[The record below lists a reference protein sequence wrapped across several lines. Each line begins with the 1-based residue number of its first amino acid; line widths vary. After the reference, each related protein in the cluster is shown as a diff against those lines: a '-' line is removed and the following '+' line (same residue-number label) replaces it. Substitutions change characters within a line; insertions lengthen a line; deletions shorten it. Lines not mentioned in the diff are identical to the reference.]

1 MNYLLF
7 VKFLTAFFL
16 SVVLFTDVSAQT
28 GKIAGQILDEES
40 SEPLPGV
47 SVYIS
52 DIDRGA
58 VTDVDGF
65 YTIASVPVGTYVIRF
80 SFVGYQSVVVQDVEV
95 STNQT
100 TDINVE
106 LPNSVIEGEEL
117 VVQAK
122 RPIVQKDRTS
132 SVSYLRSETI
142 EKLPATQ
149 VSDLVRFQPGVVSTS
164 DGGFSFRGGRT
175 REVAYVVDGIP
186 VQNIYSQS
194 GGNTVNLELE
204 SINEIQV
211 LTGTFDAELGG
222 AQSGVVNI
230 STRNPSDEFRARLLV
245 RGGGYYTGNDDIFID
260 GDTFNPLERKDI
272 SFTTSGPIIRK
283 NQRLGFFV
291 SGRYKDEVGHLKGKR
306 RFTPEDGLTYSAYR
320 FWYRDRYNPDD
331 TRLIPLDV
339 ARNPEGEIITDSA
352 GNPIEFASGNGNI
365 VNMSWSETFSLNP
378 KLVYR
383 FSSRTR
389 LSYSTIYNRQ
399 DSQGFSTTKR
409 FAPDGRLWTDQSS
422 LTNIL
427 ALKSSFGNSMFFNL
441 RGSYKYGRSKS
452 AAFEDFNDS
461 RYQYFSDSD
470 VITGF
475 SLGGTENSRNF
486 FNEEQWIFS
495 GDFTWQIDNIHEL
508 KTGFQFRNN
517 RFETRD
523 ESIGWVRED
532 QPDKLAT
539 NVRPDNASS
548 FEFFDDYL
556 EATRAIQLNR
566 VVRNEF
572 TGESVGFEQSPIEF
586 AAFLQD
592 KIEFGS
598 NIIVKLGV
606 RYELYDTRES
616 TIENTRQQ
624 AELIGRED
632 NLSESDAKQY
642 LSPRVGISFP
652 ISETGAFRVAYGHF
666 TQMPAYSRMFQN
678 PVDQN
683 TNQGRLRG
691 TTIGNPNLRPERTV
705 KYELG
710 LQQQISNFAGVDV
723 NLYYKNVRNLLGLE
737 ILSTSDGVEYFR
749 TVNRDFGQIRGGT
762 IAFVTQPS
770 GMLQNAGFDITFED
784 AKGSSSNPNFIADV
798 IVAGRAGEVG
808 EVVVDR
814 QIIPLDWDQSL
825 TANAYATIG
834 KSDSWNIGF
843 IHQIATGQP
852 YTPEF
857 ISPDKDFPENFFDN
871 SENKPIQLTLDLT
884 AEKRFNLLGVE
895 TMARVQVN
903 NLLNYLNERQ
913 VFNASGRADQII
925 RLPDV
930 QQERSNVNRVVGLFD
945 DNTDNLRP
953 TWYTAPRQI
962 LFSFQIKI

>member
-1 MNYLLF
+1 MKNFIFVKLITLLLLF
-7 VKFLTAFFL
+7 NLLGELTY
-16 SVVLFTDVSAQT
+16 AQT
-28 GKIAGQILDEES
+28 GKISGQVLDDRS
-40 SEPLPGV
+40 SEPLIGV
-47 SVYIS
+47 SVFIA
-52 DIDRGA
+52 DLDRGA
-58 VTDVDGF
+58 VTDLNGE
-65 YTIASVPVGTYVIRF
+65 YTIASVPVGTYSLRF
-80 SFVGYQSVVVQDVEV
+80 SFVGYQTVLVEDVDV
-95 STNQT
+95 FTNQT
-100 TDINVE
+100 TEIDANLMDTV
-106 LPNSVIEGEEL
+106 VQGEEL
-117 VVQAK
+117 IVQAE

-132 SVSYLRSETI
+132 SVSYIRNETI
-142 EKLPATQ
+142 EKLPVTE
-149 VSDLVRFQPGVVSTS
+149 VGDLVRFQPGVVITS
-164 DGGFSFRGGRT
+164 DGGLSFRGGRT

-186 VQNIYSQS
+186 VQDIYSQS
-194 GGNTVNLELE
+194 GGSTVNIELE
-204 SINEIQV
+204 SVNEIQV

-230 STRNPSDEFRARLLV
+230 NTRNPTDEYRARLLL
-245 RGGGYYTGNDDIFID
+245 RGGGYYSGSDDIFID
-260 GDTFNPLERKDI
+260 GDTFNPAERKDI
-272 SFTTSGPIIRK
+272 SFTASGPIIKK
-283 NQRLGFFV
+283 NQRLGFFL
-291 SGRYKDEVGHLKGKR
+291 SGRYKDEAGHLKGER
-306 RFTPEDGLTYSAYR
+306 RFTPEDGLAFSAYR
-320 FWYRDRYNPDD
+320 FWYRERYNPDD
-331 TRLIPLDV
+331 TRLIPLDM
-339 ARNPEGEIITDSA
+339 ARDPEGEIITDSD
-352 GNPIEFASGNGNI
+352 GNPIEFGSGNGSI
-365 VNMSWSETFSLNP
+365 VDMSWSEAISVNP

-383 FSSRTR
+383 LSGRTR
-389 LSYSTIYNRQ
+389 LSYSAIYNKQ
-399 DSQGFSTTKR
+399 ESQGFNTGKR
-409 FAPDGRLWTDQSS
+409 FAPDGRLTTDRSS

-427 ALKSSFGNSMFFNL
+427 SLKSSFGDNIFFNL
-441 RGSYKYGRSKS
+441 RGSYKYGRSKT
-452 AAFEDFNDS
+452 AAYDNFDDQ
-461 RYQYFSDSD
+461 RYTYFSDSD
-470 VITGF
+470 AVTGF

-486 FNEEQWIFS
+486 FKEQQWIFS
-495 GDFTWQIDNIHEL
+495 GDITWQLDNIHEF

-517 RFETRD
+517 QFKTRN
-523 ESIGWVRED
+523 ESIGWLLED
-532 QPDKLAT
+532 QPDRLAT
-539 NVRPDNASS
+539 NVRPENASS
-548 FEFFDDYL
+548 YEYFDDYL
-556 EATRAIQLNR
+556 EATKAIQLNR

-572 TGESVGFEQSPIEF
+572 TGESTEFNQSPVEF

-606 RYELYDTRES
+606 RYELYDTREP
-616 TIENTRQQ
+616 TIDNTRQQ
-624 AELIGRED
+624 AGLIGRDD
-632 NLSESDAKQY
+632 NLLESDPKKY

-678 PVDQN
+678 PVDEN

-710 LQQQISNFAGVDV
+710 LQQQISDFAGVDV

-762 IAFVTQPS
+762 IAFVTRPR
-770 GMLQNAGFDITFED
+770 GVLQNAGLDVTFED

-825 TANAYATIG
+825 TANAYATVG
-834 KSDSWNIGF
+834 KADSWNIGL

-884 AEKRFNLLGVE
+884 AEKRFQLMGIE

-903 NLLNYLNERQ
+903 NLLNYLNERR
-913 VFNASGRADQII
+913 VFSASGRADQII
-925 RLPDV
+925 RLPAV

-945 DNTDNLRP
+945 DETDNLRP

-962 LFSFQIKI
+962 IFSFQLKI

>member
-1 MNYLLF
+1 MNNFIF
-7 VKFLTAFFL
+7 VKLLLLTSLFIFF
-16 SVVLFTDVSAQT
+16 SGPAYAQT
-28 GKIAGQILDEES
+28 GKISGQVLDDRNS
-40 SEPLPGV
+40 DPLPGV
-47 SVYIS
+47 SVYVV

-58 VTDVDGF
+58 VTDANGE
-65 YTIASVPVGTYVIRF
+65 YTIASIPLGTYSLRF
-80 SFVGYQSVVVQDVEV
+80 SFVGYQTVLVEDADVF
-95 STNQT
+95 TNQT
-100 TDINVE
+100 TEIDVNLQDTVVE
-106 LPNSVIEGEEL
+106 GGEV
-117 VVQAK
+117 VVQAE

-132 SVSYLRSETI
+132 SVSYLRNETI
-142 EKLPATQ
+142 EKLPVTD
-149 VSDLVRFQPGVVSTS
+149 VSDLVRFQPGVVATS

-186 VQNIYSQS
+186 VQNVYSQS

-204 SINEIQV
+204 SVDEIQV

-230 STRNPSDEFRARLLV
+230 NTRNPTDEFRARVLL
-245 RGGGYYTGNDDIFID
+245 RSGGFYAGSDDLFID
-260 GDTFNPLERKDI
+260 GNTFDPSERKDI

-283 NQRLGFFV
+283 NQRLGFFL
-291 SGRYKDEVGHLKGKR
+291 SGRYKDEVGHLKGER
-306 RFTPEDGLTYSAYR
+306 RFTPEDGLIYSAYR

-331 TRLIPLDV
+331 TRLIPLD
-339 ARNPEGEIITDSA
+339 AATDPNGEIITDSS
-352 GNPIEFASGNGNI
+352 GNPIEFGSGNGD
-365 VNMSWSETFSLNP
+365 VVDMSWSESYSVNP

-389 LSYSTIYNRQ
+389 LSYSAIYNKQ
-399 DSQGFSTTKR
+399 ESQGFNTNKR
-409 FAPDGRLWTDQSS
+409 FAPEGRLWSDRSS
-422 LTNIL
+422 LINIIS
-427 ALKSSFGNSMFFNL
+427 LKSSFGNNVFFNL
-441 RGSYKYGRSKS
+441 RGSYKYGSSKT
-452 AAFEDFNDS
+452 AAYENFDDP
-461 RYQYFSDSD
+461 RYQYFSDAD
-470 VITGF
+470 VVTGF
-475 SLGGTENSRNF
+475 SLGGTENSRSYF
-486 FNEEQWIFS
+486 DEEQWIVS
-495 GDFTWQIDNIHEL
+495 GDITWQVNNIHEL
-508 KTGFQFRNN
+508 KTGFQLRNN
-517 RFETRD
+517 QFKTRD
-523 ESIGWVRED
+523 ESIGWVLED
-532 QPDKLAT
+532 QPDRLAT

-548 FEFFDDYL
+548 YEYFDEYL

-566 VVRNEF
+566 VVRNEI
-572 TGESVGFEQSPIEF
+572 TGETTGFEQSPIEV

-624 AELIGRED
+624 AGIIGRDD
-632 NLSESDAKQY
+632 NLRESDPKQY
-642 LSPRVGISFP
+642 ISPRVGISFP

-678 PVDQN
+678 PVDES

-691 TTIGNPNLRPERTV
+691 TTIGNPNLKPEKTV
-705 KYELG
+705 KYEIG
-710 LQQQISNFAGVDV
+710 LQQQISDFAGVDL

-749 TVNRDFGQIRGGT
+749 TVNRDFGQIKGGT
-762 IAFVTQPS
+762 IAFVTRPR
-770 GMLQNAGFDITFED
+770 GLLQNAGFDVTYED
-784 AKGSSSNPNFIADV
+784 ARGSSSNPNFIADV

-825 TANAYATIG
+825 TANAYATVG
-834 KSDSWNIGF
+834 KSDSWNVGL

-857 ISPDKDFPENFFDN
+857 LSPDKDFPENFFDN
-871 SENKPIQLTLDLT
+871 TENKPIQLTLDLT
-884 AEKRFNLLGVE
+884 AEKRFQLMGLE

-913 VFNASGRADQII
+913 VFSASGRADQLI

-930 QQERSNVNRVVGLFD
+930 QRERSGVNRVVGLFD
-945 DNTDNLRP
+945 DETDNLRP
-953 TWYTAPRQI
+953 TWYSAPRQI
-962 LFSFQIKI
+962 LFSLQFKI